1 MIVIVGIILGAIVG
15 VVLARK
21 NGGKPADI
29 AQYAAASAL
38 AFGVVAMIAT
48 VLIDRLA
55 G

>member
-1 MIVIVGIILGAIVG
+1 MIVIFGILLGAIVG

-21 NGGKPADI
+21 NGGKPADM

-38 AFGVVAMIAT
+38 AFGVFAMIAT
-48 VLIDRLA
+48 VVIDRLA